1 MGRGK
6 DQNGPVNELGLP
18 SSVWQDVPTHGHFSA
33 FFQDPHLLWGPLTQP
48 VWPTGFQAG
57 PQGTPPLPHLSLWGW
72 HCPGKAIPLGTVLLK
87 GLYSY
92 DCHRV
97 HSASGKLSIFTP
109 SHPGGRPTLTSA
121 LPPHSASF
129 SLWTVPVL
137 VPPTTR
143 GRRPRFLRNSPPSHS
158 RCTPEGLDV
167 SSVQQRPSSRS
178 W

>member
-72 HCPGKAIPLGTVLLK
+72 HCPAKAIPLGTVLLK

-109 SHPGGRPTLTSA
+109 HTLEVGPRSPQPFLLTLPAFLFGLFQSWCLQLPGAAGHGS
-121 LPPHSASF
+121 
-129 SLWTVPVL
+129 
-137 VPPTTR
+137 
-143 GRRPRFLRNSPPSHS
+143 
-158 RCTPEGLDV
+158 
-167 SSVQQRPSSRS
+167 
-178 W
+178 